1 MRLFFRVLFPFVI
14 STVLVTGAG
23 LSESSADT
31 EETCKLEAEQKQ
43 KQEKHHVLS
52 EQRLGTVVGTSQ
64 ASLFLPGHPPPRP
77 WSFSSPFSSSFSF
90 SLPSVL
96 KMAAAALR
104 ASSTTIVTRRG
115 AAVPALAA
123 RARPAARSVFF
134 FLQREEQ
141 QWRRWD
147 WRRCKKEQGALRSH
161 RHLFLSLSL
170 SAPQSTP
177 GQPRERRLRRARSR
191 AGNAR
196 PS

>member
-64 ASLFLPGHPPPRP
+64 ASLLLPGHPPPRP

-123 RARPAARSVFF
+123 RARPAARFVFSKKG
-134 FLQREEQ
+134 RE
-141 QWRRWD
+141 QWRWD